1 MPEVYLHTK
10 SADDSSTAAEVSS
23 ISYPSTMFHVK
34 KCMYFKCACVC
45 GGKGPSLYAFMYLCF
60 SHKKS

>member
-10 SADDSSTAAEVSS
+10 SAGGSSTAAEAGS

-34 KCMYFKCACVC
+34 KCMYFKCVCVLGV
-45 GGKGPSLYAFMYLCF
+45 GGKGPSVYAFMYLC
-60 SHKKS
+60 